1 MSGTPKTIKFIKK
14 SRKMSQSD
22 FYWLQRSIVANIWI
36 FAPKMAAAKMWFY
49 QSICS
54 SFGFNL
60 RYELRKCIEN
70 SALCIA
76 SKWLHSFLVDP
87 VFYTPQ
93 KVKSSLFFY
102 SFKHCE
108 TIPFLPLR
116 QLTCL
121 KFPDFFGETIFW
133 VHAVYQNK
141 NMFLKKLA
149 HFLTKY
155 GSWSRYW

>member
-1 MSGTPKTIKFIKK
+1 
-14 SRKMSQSD
+14 MSQSD

-87 VFYTPQ
+87 VADESGPLSFFLRSGKAQPFSSSLTSNRWKFFAPLA
-93 KVKSSLFFY
+93 VAFSLSSLFV
-102 SFKHCE
+102 
-108 TIPFLPLR
+108 
-116 QLTCL
+116 
-121 KFPDFFGETIFW
+121 FPIYTPEGLLSISHR
-133 VHAVYQNK
+133 VG
-141 NMFLKKLA
+141 KLSSNNLLLA
-149 HFLTKY
+149 NRFQITLD
-155 GSWSRYW
+155 